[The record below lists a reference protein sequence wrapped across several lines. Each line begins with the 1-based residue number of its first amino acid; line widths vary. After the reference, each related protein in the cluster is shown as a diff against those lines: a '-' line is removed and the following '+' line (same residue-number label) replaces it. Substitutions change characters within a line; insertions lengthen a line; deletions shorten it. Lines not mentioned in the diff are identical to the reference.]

1 MKLSTPKTAEE
12 IKAESEK
19 REYQNFIYYTNQTL
33 NRLNE
38 GIAALGIQYEKMF
51 QKHQSLHN
59 NLSIDFENHL
69 SEVGLKIGRA
79 FTCIDEFRSDLCE
92 IQTDVKQHLRTVNR
106 DYVTKEDMDRM
117 AGYIAHQQRLLD
129 SSFQDLKHFV
139 ENSLNTLKGSVEE
152 TIKKTADEVR
162 KDIPSVDPVKE
173 VFDRKLAAFYED
185 FTGLVTE
192 IARLKEAVKYGEKK
206 FENIYTL
213 IERLQKGAPCPKPAN

>member
-1 MKLSTPKTAEE
+1 MKSFMPKTKEE
-12 IKAESEK
+12 IEILSKEK
-19 REYQNFIYYTNQTL
+19 QYNDFVHYTNQTL
-33 NRLNE
+33 NKLNE
-38 GIAALGIQYEKMF
+38 GVVALGIQHERMF
-51 QKHQSLHN
+51 NKHQSLHN

-79 FTCIDEFRSDLCE
+79 FTCIDEFRSDLGE

-152 TIKKTADEVR
+152 TIKTTAEEVR

-173 VFDRKLAAFYED
+173 LFDRKLAAFYED

-213 IERLQKGAPCPKPAN
+213 IERLQKGAP

>member
-1 MKLSTPKTAEE
+1 MKSFMPKTKEE
-12 IKAESEK
+12 IEILSKEK
-19 REYQNFIYYTNQTL
+19 QYNDFVHYTNQTL
-33 NRLNE
+33 NKLNE
-38 GIAALGIQYEKMF
+38 GVVALGIQHERMF
-51 QKHQSLHN
+51 NKHQSLHN

-79 FTCIDEFRSDLCE
+79 FTCIDEFRSDLGE

-152 TIKKTADEVR
+152 TIKTTADEVR

-173 VFDRKLAAFYED
+173 LFDRKLAAFYED

-213 IERLQKGAPCPKPAN
+213 IERLQKGAP